1 MFQTGGIGLTGGI
14 YFFWL
19 YVLTPISS
27 LRVPE
32 NRKGNSHYTVTI
44 LPLLILFSIIPLYQ
58 SYYAESLQTRHW
70 YMWAWQMFPLYI
82 SLAQNFSAWI
92 FSSGVSSDQGEDASN
107 DATAVKVTVGSMA
120 LLSACI
126 WIYTLSS
133 SPYSIQQMFVPDYFL
148 TPVPNDFVE
157 QARHFLKW
165 DQVCGSGSSLLWLFY
180 SFSDLKRANMT
191 SRSWLVALFTVAGL
205 TVCFG
210 PGAAFAISWLW
221 REKTLL
227 GGQPK
232 AVTMNEPSEA
242 PLRKRSKA
250 FRYSVVELSL

>member
-1 MFQTGGIGLTGGI
+1 MFQTGGIGLTGGA

-19 YVLTPISS
+19 YVLTPIRS

-32 NRKGNSHYTVTI
+32 NRKGDSRYTVSI
-44 LPLLILFSIIPLYQ
+44 LPLLILFSIVPLYQ

-70 YMWAWQMFPLYI
+70 YMWAWQMFPLYV
-82 SLAQNFSAWI
+82 SLTQNFTAWM
-92 FSSGVSSDQGEDASN
+92 FSSGVSSDQGEDTAN

-126 WIYTLSS
+126 WIYTLSF
-133 SPYSIQQMFVPDYFL
+133 SPYSVQQMFIPDYFL
-148 TPVPNDFVE
+148 TPVPNNFVE

-191 SRSWLVALFTVAGL
+191 NRSWFVAFFAVAGL
-205 TVCFG
+205 TVCLG
-210 PGAAFAISWLW
+210 PGAAFAIGWLW
-221 REKTLL
+221 REQILR
-227 GGQPK
+227 GAQPK
-232 AVTMNEPSEA
+232 GVVANGSSEI
-242 PLRKRSKA
+242 PHRKRSKA
-250 FRYSVVELSL
+250 FR